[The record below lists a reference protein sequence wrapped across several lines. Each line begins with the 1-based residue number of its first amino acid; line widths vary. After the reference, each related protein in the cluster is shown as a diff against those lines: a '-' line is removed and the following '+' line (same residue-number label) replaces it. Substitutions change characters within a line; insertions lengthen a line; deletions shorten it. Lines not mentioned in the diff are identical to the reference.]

1 MDYTRTLKRGVIV
14 THYRD
19 TYARIQL
26 DYLKD
31 NVNTLYQKVKK
42 PMMAIIKANAYGH
55 GYKEVANSLKENPHI
70 SMFGVATLKEA
81 IDLRKLGIQQDI
93 LVLGAIPLENLDKV
107 VKYDISL
114 SLFSLDY
121 MKEIQSLFH
130 HQKPIKVHIA
140 IDTGMNRIGLKS
152 KEEFEKVLKL
162 CSTDIFQ
169 IDGVFTHFATAD
181 DDLQKAA
188 YENQLSMFYE
198 ILGDHQFKYIHCQ
211 NSASMM
217 YHHETRSNIARIG
230 IAMYGVDP
238 AGDECP
244 QLKQVMSLYSKVVM
258 VKKVHKGEHIGYG
271 FTYQVDEDEYIATLP
286 IGYADGF
293 VRANQGRKVYING
306 HYYPIVGRV
315 CMDQVMVKVD
325 ESVAL
330 HDLVEIFGEHIPL
343 SQMAKE
349 LDTIPYEIVCLISE
363 RVERIYEP
371 VLDKIYVSQ

>member
-42 PMMAIIKANAYGH
+42 PMIKTKHNHINKQIKGIVVKIYNLAQ
-55 GYKEVANSLKENPHI
+55 LKAL
-70 SMFGVATLKEA
+70 FGVATLKEA

-162 CSTDIFQ
+162 CSTK
-169 IDGVFTHFATAD
+169 
-181 DDLQKAA
+181 LLKA
-188 YENQLSMFYE
+188 SSKT
-198 ILGDHQFKYIHCQ
+198 I
-211 NSASMM
+211 AS
-217 YHHETRSNIARIG
+217 T
-230 IAMYGVDP
+230 V
-238 AGDECP
+238 
-244 QLKQVMSLYSKVVM
+244 
-258 VKKVHKGEHIGYG
+258 
-271 FTYQVDEDEYIATLP
+271 
-286 IGYADGF
+286 
-293 VRANQGRKVYING
+293 
-306 HYYPIVGRV
+306 
-315 CMDQVMVKVD
+315 
-325 ESVAL
+325 
-330 HDLVEIFGEHIPL
+330 
-343 SQMAKE
+343 
-349 LDTIPYEIVCLISE
+349 
-363 RVERIYEP
+363 
-371 VLDKIYVSQ
+371 